1 MKKYE
6 RPVVLVNEELAEGV
20 YAASGCW
27 ATTWDKHQSV
37 DTAGYFNFQINGI
50 HDDVAH
56 QPNTIITCTFNVPVK
71 VIEVNYEPVD
81 PSSTTSDS
89 REHSFVRTQPINA
102 GGEGLGFGTLKVV
115 AEDTTLTEITLE
127 NVTATDNGPF

>member
-6 RPVVLVNEELAEGV
+6 RPAVLVNEELAEGV

-27 ATTWDKHQSV
+27 KTTWNEHQSK
-37 DTAGYFNFQINGI
+37 DSAGYFNFQIDGK
-50 HDDVAH
+50 HADVAH

-71 VIEVNYEPVD
+71 VIEVNYTPVD
-81 PSSTTSDS
+81 SSSTTSYFKV
-89 REHSFVRTQPINA
+89 HSFVRTQPINA

-115 AEDTTLTEITLE
+115 AEDTTLTEITLVD
-127 NVTATDNGPF
+127 VTATDNGPF